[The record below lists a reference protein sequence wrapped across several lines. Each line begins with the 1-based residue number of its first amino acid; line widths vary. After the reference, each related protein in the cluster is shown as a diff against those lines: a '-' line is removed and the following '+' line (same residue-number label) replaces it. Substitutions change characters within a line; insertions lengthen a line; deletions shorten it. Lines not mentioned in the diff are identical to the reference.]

1 MSEKQPPSE
10 EKTPAQELIELSSK
24 SGKLAHPV
32 FDSRGIV
39 RWPKKMSYEEV
50 KKFVAK
56 REEKKEKA
64 PDGNKTP

>member
-50 KKFVAK
+50 
-56 REEKKEKA
+56 
-64 PDGNKTP
+64 